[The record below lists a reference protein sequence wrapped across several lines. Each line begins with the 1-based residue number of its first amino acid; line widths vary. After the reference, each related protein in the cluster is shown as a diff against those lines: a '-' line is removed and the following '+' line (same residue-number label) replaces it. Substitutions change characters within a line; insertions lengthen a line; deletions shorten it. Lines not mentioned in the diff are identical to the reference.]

1 MTTALDQDAIVRYEP
16 RGAARQ
22 LFKTRDSELVIAGP
36 AGTGKSLA
44 ALFRLH
50 LTALHNPNIRCLI
63 VRKTAVSLT
72 STTLVTFDKK
82 VATDAL
88 ARGIVRW
95 FGGSAREAAGY
106 RYSNGSVIVVGGMD
120 KSEKIMSAEYDLVFA
135 DEATELT
142 IDDWEAIA
150 TRLRN
155 GALSWQQQIAA
166 CNPSHPAH
174 WLKQRCDQGEAT
186 MLVSRHRDNPAYV
199 NADGTHTAKG
209 AAYFAKLDKLTGVRK
224 ARLRDGTW
232 SAAEGQI
239 YDSWDDA
246 IHLVDPRPIP
256 EGWTRWWTVDFGF
269 TNPFVLQCWAED
281 DDGRLWLYREIYRT
295 KRLVEDHAR
304 HILRLVRRC
313 ATCCGS
319 TAADHDCHTCEA
331 CVLEWTEPQP
341 RAIICDHDAEDRA
354 TLERHLEMGTQA
366 AHKSVSDGIQA
377 VQARLK
383 VAGDGRPRLFVVRDA
398 LVERDPLL
406 DDASLPMSVTDEV
419 GGYVWAVKPGNA
431 GGLKEEPVKKDDH
444 AMDALRY
451 MVAERDLGSRPSVRW
466 LN

>member
-1 MTTALDQDAIVRYEP
+1 MTTALDGDVVVRYEP

-22 LFKTRDSELVIAGP
+22 LFKTRDSEVVVAGP

-50 LTALHNPNIRCLI
+50 LAALHNPNIRCLI

-82 VATDAL
+82 VAADAL
-88 ARGIVRW
+88 ARGIVIW

-142 IDDWEAIA
+142 IGDWEAIA

-155 GALSWQQQIAA
+155 GMLSWQQQIAA
-166 CNPSHPAH
+166 CNPGHPAH
-174 WLKQRCDQGEAT
+174 WIKQRCDQGDAK
-186 MLVSRHRDNPAYV
+186 MLTSRHRDNPAYV
-199 NADGTHTAKG
+199 NADGTHTPKG
-209 AAYFAKLDKLTGVRK
+209 EDYFAKLDKLTGVRK
-224 ARLRDGTW
+224 LRLRDGIW
-232 SAAEGQI
+232 AAAEGQI
-239 YDSWDDA
+239 YEGWDDDV
-246 IHLVDPRPIP
+246 HVVDPFTIP

-281 DDGRLWLYREIYRT
+281 GDGRLFLYREIYRT

-304 HILRLVRRC
+304 HVLRLVRRC
-313 ATCCGS
+313 KECCKARDG
-319 TAADHDCHTCEA
+319 DHDCHICKA
-331 CVLEWTEPQP
+331 CVLEWTEPRP
-341 RAIICDHDAEDRA
+341 RAVICDHDAEDRA
-354 TLERHLEMGTQA
+354 TLERHLEMATSPA
-366 AHKSVSDGIQA
+366 KKTVSDGIQH
-377 VQARLK
+377 VQSRLK
-383 VAGDGRPRLFVVRDA
+383 AAGDGRPRLFVVRDA
-398 LVERDPLL
+398 LVERDEALEE
-406 DDASLPMSVTDEV
+406 ASLPLSLTDEV

-444 AMDALRY
+444 AMDAMRY
-451 MVAERDLGSRPSVRW
+451 MVAELDLSGRPRMRW
-466 LN
+466 L

>member
-1 MTTALDQDAIVRYEP
+1 MTTPLDQDAVVRYEP

-36 AGTGKSLA
+36 AGTGKSLT

-50 LTALHNPNIRCLI
+50 LTALHNKDIRCLI

-82 VATDAL
+82 VAADAL

-120 KSEKIMSAEYDLVFA
+120 KPEKIMSAEYDLVFA

-155 GALSWQQQIAA
+155 GQLSWQQQIAA

-174 WLKQRCDQGEAT
+174 WIKQRCDAGEAK
-186 MLVSRHRDNPAYV
+186 MLTSRHRDNPAYMH
-199 NADGTHTAKG
+199 ADGTPTEAG
-209 AAYFAKLDKLTGVRK
+209 RAYFAKLDKLTGVRK
-224 ARLRDGTW
+224 ARLRDGAW
-232 SAAEGQI
+232 AAAEGQI
-239 YDSWDDA
+239 YEAWDDA
-246 IHLVDPRPIP
+246 VHLIDPRPIP
-256 EGWTRWWTVDFGF
+256 EAWTRWWTVDFGY

-281 DDGRLWLYREIYRT
+281 SDGRLYLYREIYRT

-313 ATCCGS
+313 KTCCKSKDAG
-319 TAADHDCHTCEA
+319 HDCHTCEA
-331 CVLEWTEPQP
+331 CELEWTEPRP
-341 RAIICDHDAEDRA
+341 RAVICDHDAEDRA
-354 TLERHLEMGTQA
+354 TLDRHLGMSTSPA
-366 AHKSVSDGIQA
+366 KKSVSDGIQA
-377 VQARLK
+377 VQSRLK
-383 VAGDGRPRLFVVRDA
+383 VQGDGKPRLFIVRDA
-398 LVERDPLL
+398 LVERDADL
-406 DDASLPMSVTDEV
+406 DEASRPACSTDEI
-419 GGYVWAVKPGNA
+419 GGYVWAVKPGNV
-431 GGLKEEPVKKDDH
+431 GGLKEEPVKRDDH
-444 AMDALRY
+444 AMDAMRY
-451 MVAERDLGSRPSVRW
+451 MVAERDLRARPSVRW
-466 LN
+466 LS